1 MNQRI
6 DKILGRTFCAL
17 CALVLAALLL
27 VPALQAPGKAEE
39 AATEA
44 VPLEGPGEDG
54 EPEAEAAPVEE
65 PGDDGEGETG
75 NPDSESVPMDLE
87 ESGDDLEIE
96 TEDVRVLKYGDNGD
110 DVKALQTRLKEMK
123 YYTGKLSGRYREG
136 TREAVR
142 TFQKDFGL
150 EATGVADAH
159 TQSLLYSTRYRP
171 LRYGSKGDD
180 VKALQTRL
188 MELGYYKAK
197 VSGNYLEVTQSA
209 VVTFQKINAL
219 DRTGI
224 ADPDTQEVL
233 FSSAA
238 LDASQEPKTKVTP
251 TPAPDL
257 AHYLVDDTRENP
269 VPMPEEP
276 VPFTKKLKNGSTGK
290 LVKQLQERMAALGYY
305 DGPISGNFMVKTTRA
320 VKKIQSQ
327 NALEA
332 DGVVDETTWNLIF
345 NDYAIVLPQDTPK
358 PTPEPTPVPFAITV
372 DVANQV
378 TTVYGLDENGEYTV
392 VARQML
398 CSTGMKATPSDPGD
412 WVLSG
417 RKANWCTFPKWGNSY
432 ARYWTKINGS
442 IAFHSVI
449 YNAVDLKAVNTKSVN
464 MLGSRAS
471 HGCIR
476 LTVADSKWIYD
487 NVGAGTVVS
496 IVENLPSQP
505 ELVAALRRELPVW
518 DRKNKVFVYKESP
531 TPEPVFAT
539 DYKPDL
545 EGKNLKE
552 KSDNENVYW
561 MQKKLKE
568 LGYYDSKC
576 TGMMLANTVKA
587 VKAFQRDHGL
597 YPSGSAD
604 QKLIDLMWETG
615 RMPEAENSEAEAP
628 ETEAPPAPETAVP
641 PEVPTPAPTPAS

>member
-1 MNQRI
+1 MNKP
-6 DKILGRTFCAL
+6 DGKNVSKTFCKTLHRTFCAL
-17 CALVLAALLL
+17 CALILAVLMLS
-27 VPALQAPGKAEE
+27 PALPTLAEAGE
-39 AATEA
+39 TDSES
-44 VPLEGPGEDG
+44 VPLDGPDEAG
-54 EPEAEAAPVEE
+54 EPEAESAAL
-65 PGDDGEGETG
+65 DDPEDVG
-75 NPDSESVPMDLE
+75 NPDSEAHPLDLE

-96 TEDVRVLKYGDNGD
+96 TEEVRILKYGDNGD
-110 DVKALQTRLKEMK
+110 DVKALQTRLKELK
-123 YYTGKLSGRYREG
+123 YYTGNLSGRFREG
-136 TREAVR
+136 TRDAVLK
-142 TFQKDFGL
+142 FQKDFGI
-150 EATGVADAH
+150 EATGVADAL
-159 TQSLLYSTRYRP
+159 TQSLIYSTRYRP
-171 LRYGSKGDD
+171 LRYGAKGDD

-219 DRTGI
+219 ERTGI
-224 ADPDTQEVL
+224 ADPETQEVL
-233 FSSAA
+233 FSASA
-238 LDASQEPKTKVTP
+238 LDASQEPKAKVTP

-257 AHYLVDDTRENP
+257 AHYLVDDTRDNP

-276 VPFTKKLKNGSTGK
+276 VAYTKKLKNGSSGK
-290 LVKQLQERMAALGYY
+290 LVKQLQERMTVLGYY

-332 DGVVDETTWNLIF
+332 NGVVDETTWNLIF
-345 NDYAIVLPQDTPK
+345 NDYTIVLPQDSPK

-372 DVANQV
+372 DVTNQV

-392 VARQML
+392 IARQML

-476 LTVADSKWIYD
+476 LTVADAKWIYD

-518 DRKNKVFVYKESP
+518 DRKNKVFVYKDSP

-568 LGYYDSKC
+568 LGYYNDKC
-576 TGMMLANTVKA
+576 TGMMLGDTVKA

-604 QKLIDLMWETG
+604 QKLIDLMWEEG
-615 RMPEAENSEAEAP
+615 RAPETEAP
-628 ETEAPPAPETAVP
+628 ETEAPETEAPAPETAVP
-641 PEVPTPAPTPAS
+641 PSTPTPPPAS